1 MKLEALSGGC
11 APSRADIQ
19 RAESRLAGQAVQ
31 TPLLR
36 FPVLDEAVGGT
47 VLVKPEN
54 LQRTGSFKFRGA
66 FNALSQIPEDRKAAG
81 VVACSSGNHAQGV
94 AESARLLGMPATIV
108 MPSDAPAIKIE
119 RTKAMGATVVPY
131 DRQSEDREQIAARI
145 QAETG
150 ATFVHPYNDPQVI
163 AGQGTVGAEIARQA
177 RDLGLLPDTV
187 LACTGGGGLS
197 GGIALALASDLPDAV
212 FRTVEPAG
220 FDDYRRSL
228 LSGGFETN
236 ETAGGSICDALLSPS
251 PGPVGFS
258 ILKDRAGEGLTAT
271 DEEALK
277 AVAFAFRELKLVV
290 EPGGAVAL
298 AALLEGR
305 VDVKG
310 NAVCVVLTGG
320 NVDHAMMSRALA
332 L

>member
-1 MKLEALSGGC
+1 MKSETRSGGS
-11 APSRADIQ
+11 APTRADIQ
-19 RAESRLAGQAVQ
+19 LAQARLAGHAVE

-36 FPVLDEAVGGT
+36 FPVLDEVAGGP

-66 FNALSQIPEDRKAAG
+66 FNALSQIPQHRRAKG

-145 QAETG
+145 QTETG
-150 ATFVHPYNDPQVI
+150 AAFIHPYNDPQVI

-177 RDLGLLPDTV
+177 AAHGLVPDAV

-197 GGIALALASDLPDAV
+197 GGIALALASDLPEAV
-212 FRTVEPAG
+212 FHTVEPAG
-220 FDDYRRSL
+220 FDDYHRSL
-228 LSGGFETN
+228 VSGELQTN
-236 ETAGGSICDALLSPS
+236 TVVGGSICDALLSIS
-251 PGPVGFS
+251 PGPIGFS
-258 ILKDRAGEGLTAT
+258 ILKGRAGNGMVVT
-271 DEEALK
+271 DDEALQ
-277 AVAFAFRELKLVV
+277 AMAFAFRELKLVL

-298 AALLEGR
+298 AAVLTGKI
-305 VDVKG
+305 DAKG
-310 NAVCVVLTGG
+310 SVICVVLTGG
-320 NVDHAMMSRALA
+320 NVDPAMMTRALSI
-332 L
+332 